1 MVGREMRGLTQRELH
16 NNPTDPAV
24 VRGIARIE
32 AEFAWV
38 SRAFRGAFR
47 TVRLAL
53 PGRDHIE
60 LARLILPL
68 TDGGAAAQHMVMVMI
83 DIGTSPLSARIKGGV
98 NFGIDLEHLAPIPVP
113 PEVDAL
119 ASATFVWPLAKAW

>member
-1 MVGREMRGLTQRELH
+1 LTQRELH

-24 VRGIARIE
+24 MRGIARIE

-38 SRAFRGAFR
+38 ARAFSGGFR

-68 TDGGAAAQHMVMVMI
+68 TDNGASAQHMVMVMI
-83 DIGTSPLSARIKGGV
+83 DVGTSPLSARIKGGV
-98 NFGIDLEHLAPIPVP
+98 NFGIDLARMMPTPMP
-113 PEVDAL
+113 SEVEAL
-119 ASATFVWPLAKAW
+119 ANPNFVWPMAKAW